1 MALHDRM
8 VTEALGWSAGDR
20 LGVTDDFPLRFDVMI
35 LLVAGVVH
43 RLHHRGEDEVAQ
55 ALWDM
60 TFEGLEESLRQ
71 RGVTDLSMARRM
83 KKLVRQATGRRDA
96 FLAAWDAGDGA
107 ALRQAVARNVLNGAD
122 PDDPRVTGLIEGVAA
137 FVAGV

>member
-8 VTEALGWSAGDR
+8 VAVALGWTAGDR
-20 LGVTDDFPLRFDVMI
+20 LEVTDDFPLRFDVMI

-43 RLHHRGEDEVAQ
+43 RLHHRGEVEAAQ

-96 FLAAWDAGDGA
+96 YLAPWDAGDGS
-107 ALRQAVARNVLNGAD
+107 ALRQAVARNVFNGAD
-122 PDDPRVTGLIEGVAA
+122 PEEERVSGLIAAVEG